1 MLVARWLALH
11 QFCPCIADDLLK
23 NDPVFIRGDEYY
35 LSRQEAFDRMM
46 EISLHAVDI
55 AKQKELDFAE
65 RYFLIG
71 QVIYM

>member
-11 QFCPCIADDLLK
+11 QFCPCTADDLLMK

-46 EISLHAVDI
+46 EISLHAVDT
-55 AKQKELDFAE
+55 AKDFAE
-65 RYFLIG
+65 QYFLIG
-71 QVIYM
+71 